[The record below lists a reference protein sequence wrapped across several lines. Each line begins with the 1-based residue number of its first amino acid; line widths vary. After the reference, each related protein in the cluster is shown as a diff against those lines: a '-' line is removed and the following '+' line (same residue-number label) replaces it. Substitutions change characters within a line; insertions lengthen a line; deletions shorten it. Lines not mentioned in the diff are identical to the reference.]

1 MAVARGCDT
10 TNSKIFI
17 TDQLPMLD
25 LMKQNIFLNHLSET
39 VHATVLDWG
48 TTISADIPRF
58 PDLVLAA
65 DCVYF
70 EPSFPLLILTLQNLM
85 GPNSI
90 CYFCFK
96 KRRRAD
102 FRFVKQARK
111 HFEITEIEDNFGV
124 DFKRENLFLY
134 SIRKK

>member
-1 MAVARGCDT
+1 
-10 TNSKIFI
+10 
-17 TDQLPMLD
+17 
-25 LMKQNIFLNHLSET
+25 MKQNIFLNHLSET